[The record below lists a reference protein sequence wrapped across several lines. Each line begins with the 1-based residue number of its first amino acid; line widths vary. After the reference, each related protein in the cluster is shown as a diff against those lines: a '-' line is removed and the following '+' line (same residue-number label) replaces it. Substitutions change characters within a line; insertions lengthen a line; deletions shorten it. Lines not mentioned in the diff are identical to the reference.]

1 MGILASNGLKNGV
14 KEANLVNP
22 FIRSVD
28 LVGHSSSLYKKGEF
42 LSFRNFPNKGEGFII
57 FP

>member
-1 MGILASNGLKNGV
+1 MGLASNGLKNGV
-14 KEANLVNP
+14 KEANLVNL
-22 FIRSVD
+22 FIHSVD

-42 LSFRNFPNKGEGFII
+42 LSFRNFPDKGEGFII

>member
-14 KEANLVNP
+14 KEAKAWLTLS
-22 FIRSVD
+22 F

-42 LSFRNFPNKGEGFII
+42 LSSRNFPSKGEGFII